1 MKMENVGAPAVP
13 IRCQD
18 VVKNYKEMQKT
29 NPKYSFEFG
38 TEALLNV
45 FTLHDFAMFHVLEEE
60 YGTEK
65 AVNLYA
71 KVWKK
76 RTYLEWEGLL
86 KEVGLKE
93 GDTVTMDDFIK
104 IMEVYFQTF
113 GNPIYL
119 SEKSDERVT
128 FRVTDCPYTTQIL
141 WNMFSADENLAYNDK
156 IQVQCNTAIFDTML
170 EIAKMDSDWTF
181 GFPSQLCRSGQYC
194 EFTFVKKNFE

>member
-1 MKMENVGAPAVP
+1 MVEVGVPAAP

-18 VVKNYKEMQKT
+18 VVKNYKELQKSDPRYT
-29 NPKYSFEFG
+29 FEYG
-38 TEALLNV
+38 TEAILNI

-60 YGTEK
+60 YGSEK

-76 RTYLEWEGLL
+76 RTYLEWPGLL

-93 GDTVTMDDFIK
+93 DDPVTMDDFIK
-104 IMEVYFQTF
+104 IMKIYFETF
-113 GNPIYL
+113 GNPTYL

-141 WNMFSADENLAYNDK
+141 WNMFPAEDNLAYNDK

-170 EIAKMDSDWTF
+170 KITKLDKDWTF

-194 EFTFVKKNFE
+194 EFTYVRKQFD

>member
-1 MKMENVGAPAVP
+1 MVEAGAPVTP

-18 VVKNYKEMQKT
+18 VIKNYKELQKT
-29 NPKYSFEFG
+29 KPRYTFEYG
-38 TEALLNV
+38 TEALLTI
-45 FTLHDFAMFHVLEEE
+45 FTLHDFSMFHVLEEE
-60 YGTEK
+60 FGTEK

-71 KVWKK
+71 KIWKK
-76 RTYLEWEGLL
+76 RTYVEWPGLL

-93 GDTVTMDDFIK
+93 GDPVTMENFIK
-104 IMEVYFQTF
+104 IMEIYFETF

-119 SEKSDERVT
+119 AENSDERVT

-141 WNMFSADENLAYNDK
+141 WNMYSPEENLAYNDK

-170 EIAKMDSDWTF
+170 EITELDKEWTF

-194 EFTFVKKNFE
+194 EFTFVRKKFDQ

>member
-1 MKMENVGAPAVP
+1 MVEVGVPAAP
-13 IRCQD
+13 IRHQD
-18 VVKNYKEMQKT
+18 IIKNYKELQKT
-29 NPKYSFEFG
+29 KPRYTFEYG
-38 TEALLNV
+38 TEALLTI

-71 KVWKK
+71 NVWKK
-76 RTYLEWEGLL
+76 RTYLEWGGLL
-86 KEVGLKE
+86 EEVGLKE
-93 GDTVTMDDFIK
+93 GDKVTMDDFVK
-104 IMEVYFQTF
+104 IMEVYFDTF

-141 WNMFSADENLAYNDK
+141 WNMYSAEENLAYNDK
-156 IQVQCNTAIFDTML
+156 IQVQCNTAIFETML
-170 EIAKMDSDWTF
+170 EISGLDKEWTF

-194 EFTFVKKNFE
+194 EFTYVRKRFDK